1 MPMNKKIT
9 MSKHPISPDKLQI
22 FKEESLKAT
31 INFID
36 RQGNRMAVVTDG
48 RNKIVGLV
56 SDGDIRR
63 AIIKGE
69 DLSSPIEKVMNINPL
84 YISIKRSTDA
94 DKEKFQHVLNS
105 YLQNDDFI
113 AEITQRIKSGNIIIP
128 YIDTLT
134 KEFLGGIFVTVV
146 DIEKKEYISTE
157 TDLVSIPTPVKNVLV
172 IGGAG
177 YIGTHLVDL
186 LIADKKHIRVLD
198 NFLWGKD
205 TRTRWEDDDRVE
217 VIEGD
222 VRHIETVIEAVKGMD
237 AVCHL
242 AALVGDPACGLDF
255 ETTLATNYLS
265 AVEVAEVCKYFQL
278 NRFIFASTCSVYGA
292 SSEKTVLTEESSLNP
307 VSTYARTK
315 IEAEKALMKIMDRN
329 FAPTIL
335 RKATVYGL
343 SARMRFDLVTNLFV
357 ANAFFKG
364 ELTIYGGD
372 QWRPF
377 IHVKD
382 VARAYLDV
390 LSAPI
395 SKVGGQ
401 IFNLGNT
408 QENYT
413 ISQIGQ
419 IIKDLL
425 PDVKIITKKELQDK
439 RNYFVNFDKIK
450 KILNYQ
456 TDKTVKDG
464 INEILVELKNG
475 RFKDWEKSKYSNYK
489 RFKELSSP
497 IDVEW

>member
-1 MPMNKKIT
+1 MPRNKKIIV
-9 MSKHPISPDKLQI
+9 SRYSISPDRLQI
-22 FKEESLKAT
+22 FKEESLKAA

-36 RQGNRMAVVTDG
+36 RQGNRMAVVTDD

-84 YISIKRSTDA
+84 YISIERSIDV
-94 DKEKFQHVLNS
+94 DKEKFQQFLNS
-105 YLQNDDFI
+105 YLQNDSFI
-113 AEITQRIKSGNIIIP
+113 AEISKRIKSGNIIIP
-128 YIDTLT
+128 YIDSLT
-134 KEFLGGIFVTVV
+134 KEFLGGILVSVV
-146 DIEKKEYISTE
+146 DIEKDLQISTD
-157 TDLVSIPTPVKNVLV
+157 TDLIRIPTPVKNVLV

-186 LIADKKHIRVLD
+186 LITNNKSVRVLD
-198 NFLWGKD
+198 NFLWGKE
-205 TRTRWEDDDRVE
+205 TRSRWEDDDRVE

-292 SSEKTVLTEESSLNP
+292 SSEKKVLTEESSLNP

-315 IEAEKALMKIMDRN
+315 IEAEKALMKMMDKN
-329 FAPTIL
+329 FTPTIL

-382 VARAYLDV
+382 AAQAYIDV

-395 SKVGGQ
+395 SEVGGQ

-413 ISQIGQ
+413 ITQIGQ
-419 IIKDLL
+419 IIKEFL
-425 PDVKIITKKELQDK
+425 PDVRIITEKTLQDK
-439 RNYFVNFDKIK
+439 RNYYVNFDKIM

-456 TDKTVKDG
+456 TQKTVKDG
-464 INEILVELKNG
+464 IKEILVELKNG
-475 RFKDWEKSKYSNYK
+475 RFKDWHKSKYSNYK

-497 IDVEW
+497 MDAEW